1 MTQTDIGAAA
11 YGWWAH
17 LTNGEIGQSRAAL
30 AQLRR
35 ASAPIDALLLPTVHD
50 LNQRLAKA
58 GFDLRHQPQKL
69 SLIAM
74 VLAHVKTS
82 APARL
87 AQQMGRG
94 DPRALSPMRF
104 DRLMRLD
111 DPQEL
116 TQQLRRALAVVGQGA
131 NVSALAQDLLWWNDA
146 TRARWCFDY
155 YGASDAAPSA
165 SNEPEFTKES
175 EA

>member
-1 MTQTDIGAAA
+1 MTQTEIGAVA

-17 LTNGEIGQSRAAL
+17 LTNPEIGQSRAAL

-35 ASAPIDALLLPTVHD
+35 ASAPIDALMLPAVHD
-50 LNQRLAKA
+50 LNRRLTKA
-58 GFDLRHQPQKL
+58 GFGLRGQPEKL
-69 SLIAM
+69 ALIAM
-74 VLAHVKTS
+74 VLAQVKTS
-82 APARL
+82 TPARL

-94 DPRALSPMRF
+94 DPKVLSPMRF

-116 TQQLRRALAVVGQGA
+116 AQQLRRALPVVGHGA
-131 NVSALAQDLLWWNDA
+131 NVGALAQDLLWWTDS

-155 YGASDAAPSA
+155 YGASDAAPDLM
-165 SNEPEFTKES
+165 KES